1 MGDTKNIVLF
11 AAISIAVFFGYNALF
26 ISPQQE
32 ALQREAVQQQAAAQ
46 LEDGL
51 APKEAAP
58 SSFGDDTPVQV
69 SAPTQLE
76 DAGSITITN
85 PELSGS
91 LSLRGARI
99 NDLLLTNHKVSLD
112 DGAAN
117 VRLLASANQ
126 DKAYYVHFGWS
137 TTRQNGITV
146 PDQNSVWSADNEAL
160 APGQPVTL
168 AWDNGDGVRFMM
180 KMDIDDQFMFTV
192 TQTVINSTDEAIQL
206 APYAVI
212 DRKGEPKT
220 DGLYILH
227 EGPLGVIN
235 GKLEEKSYKDLAE
248 DGDFDQAST
257 GGWMG
262 ITDKYWMTALIP
274 DQKAELSRA
283 RLAKTATGYSA
294 GYAQTWQTVGAGA
307 SVETTNRLY
316 AGAKI
321 VSAIDNYE
329 IKYGIDKFDRAID
342 WGYFYFLTRPIFKGL
357 HWLFQVT
364 GNYGVAILAMT
375 VILKLILFPLANKSY
390 RSMSHMK
397 DAQPKI
403 KALQERYKD
412 DKQRLQQEMM
422 ALYKKEKI
430 NPMAGCLP
438 MIPQIFIFFALY
450 KTLYVTIEMRHQPF
464 FGWITDLSARDTLTP
479 VNLFGLIPWDP
490 PAMIAI
496 GVLPILMGITMW
508 LQQKL
513 NPQTSMDPTQQ
524 KVMSFLPI
532 IFTFIMAGFSSGL
545 VLYWTWNNLLSIA
558 QQSFIMKREH
568 ARREALGKA

>member
-32 ALQREAVQQQAAAQ
+32 ALQREAAQQQAAAQ
-46 LEDGL
+46 MEDGL
-51 APKEAAP
+51 APKEVAP
-58 SSFGDDTPVQV
+58 VTMEDP
-69 SAPTQLE
+69 APMAKEPLE
-76 DAGSITITN
+76 DAGSVAIAN

-99 NDLLLTNHKVSLD
+99 DNLLLTNHKVSLED
-112 DGAAN
+112 DAAS
-117 VRLLASANQ
+117 VRLLSPASDANG
-126 DKAYYVHFGWS
+126 YYVHFGWT
-137 TTRQNGITV
+137 TTRQNGIAV
-146 PDQNSVWSADNEAL
+146 PNYNSVWTADNETL

-168 AWDNGDGVRFMM
+168 AWDNGDGVRFLM
-180 KMDIDDQFMFTV
+180 KMELDEEFLFTV
-192 TQTVINSTDEAIQL
+192 TQTVINSTDEPVQL

-212 DRKGEPKT
+212 DRRGKPKT

-227 EGPLGVIN
+227 EGPLGVFN
-235 GKLEEKSYKDLAE
+235 GTLEEKNYDKLDE
-248 DGDFDQAST
+248 DGDFDKAGV

-274 DQKAELSRA
+274 DQQTELSRA
-283 RLAKTATGYSA
+283 RLAKTAGGYSA
-294 GYAQTWQTVGAGA
+294 SYVQTWQTVAAGA
-307 SVETTNRLY
+307 SLETTNRLY

-321 VSAIDNYE
+321 VSTIDDYAA
-329 IKYGIDKFDRAID
+329 KYDIVNFDKAID
-342 WGYFYFLTRPIFKGL
+342 WGWLWFFTKPIFAGL
-357 HWLFQVT
+357 HWLFNVT
-364 GNYGVAILAMT
+364 GNYGIAILAMT

-422 ALYKKEKI
+422 ALYQKEKI

-568 ARREALGKA
+568 ARREAAGKADK